1 MTAPLRAEL
10 LRALLEI
17 RQAAEKLKSYEPEL
31 VDELQ
36 AAVRVHLA
44 TIGLGDGV
52 AGEAR
57 AQCQR
62 IVAQGRAV
70 IDCIERAHQYPA
82 QIMARADVL
91 DRTGMLAKMIRD
103 FLARFEPKPR

>member
-17 RQAAEKLKSYEPEL
+17 RQAAEKLKSYELEL
-31 VDELQ
+31 VDELEST
-36 AAVRVHLA
+36 VRAHLA
-44 TIGLGDGV
+44 TLGQADGL
-52 AGEAR
+52 AAEAF

-62 IVAQGRAV
+62 IAVQGRAV
-70 IDCIERAHQYPA
+70 IDCIERARQYPA
-82 QIMARADVL
+82 QIMARADLL

-103 FLARFEPKPR
+103 FLAKYAPASR